1 MEADLKLVPAKCGCE
16 GCFYEKALDCPG
28 YDGINPPQKA
38 CTTEEGAMIF
48 INPSEDGN
56 KEQDDE

>member
-16 GCFYEKALDCPG
+16 GCYYEHDDTCPG
-28 YDGINPPQKA
+28 DEEPKLKA
-38 CTTEEGAMIF
+38 CQIDGRNMIF
-48 INPSEDGN
+48 IKS